1 MQKVKLQRKN
11 STVSRGTCCHGL
23 FYSRRERS
31 TKRLYFMQNK
41 ANFQK
46 SQMDVSLTITND
58 YKKKSHWTF
67 GENKANQSQSFDKLR
82 TSFSGKGG
90 WGRKETAIN

>member
-67 GENKANQSQSFDKLR
+67 GENKPNSKPILRQAQDKFFR
-82 TSFSGKGG
+82 Q
-90 WGRKETAIN
+90 GRLGAKRDCY